1 MSLIK
6 QIGEELYASRRFD
19 VLKHSIGRPE
29 VQKLFEP
36 RD

>member
-6 QIGEELYASRRFD
+6 QIGEELYVTRRFD
-19 VLKHSIGRPE
+19 VLKHSISRPE